1 MTAVVTRLSGRVAAR
16 GPLVAV
22 TAFGTGTVAA
32 VVLCMA
38 GGLAAERRRAELTLL
53 RARGGSLRGLAG
65 RLLAETAVVAV
76 PAAALGLQA
85 ARLAVGTGRPA
96 QSAVAAGAVALVAAL
111 ALPLRAVRRAGRQR
125 TLSPRA
131 PTPARRTA
139 TDP

>member
-1 MTAVVTRLSGRVAAR
+1 M
-16 GPLVAV
+16 
-22 TAFGTGTVAA
+22 
-32 VVLCMA
+32 
-38 GGLAAERRRAELTLL
+38 
-53 RARGGSLRGLAG
+53 
-65 RLLAETAVVAV
+65 VAV

-111 ALPLRAVRRAGRQR
+111 ALPLRAVRRAGLQR

>member
-22 TAFGTGTVAA
+22 AAFGTGTVAA

-38 GGLAAERRRAELTLL
+38 VGLAAERRRAELTLL
-53 RARGGSLRGLAG
+53 RARGGSLRGL
-65 RLLAETAVVAV
+65 
-76 PAAALGLQA
+76 
-85 ARLAVGTGRPA
+85 
-96 QSAVAAGAVALVAAL
+96 AGAVALVAAL

>member
-22 TAFGTGTVAA
+22 AAFGTGTVAA

-38 GGLAAERRRAELTLL
+38 VGLAAERRRAELTLL

-111 ALPLRAVRRAGRQR
+111 ALPLRAVRPAGRQR